1 MSSGDILTWVLF
13 AIIMVA
19 FYIGLR
25 HIYRNFV
32 SGESDCCKGGG
43 SCPACAECAKEETTA
58 KEREHAANAWKAIRA
73 EAKQKKYACPAC
85 EARAKA
91 AEVRAKAKAEVEAE
105 EPHYACPACRARA
118 EQQKPNKLG

>member
-32 SGESDCCKGGG
+32 SGESDCCKGVG

-58 KEREHAANAWKAIRA
+58 KERENAASAWKAIRA
-73 EAKQKKYACPAC
+73 EAKQKQYACPAC

-91 AEVRAKAKAEVEAE
+91 AEARAKAKSESE
-105 EPHYACPACRARA
+105 EPHYACPACRERA
-118 EQQKPNKLG
+118 EKMKQQANQ